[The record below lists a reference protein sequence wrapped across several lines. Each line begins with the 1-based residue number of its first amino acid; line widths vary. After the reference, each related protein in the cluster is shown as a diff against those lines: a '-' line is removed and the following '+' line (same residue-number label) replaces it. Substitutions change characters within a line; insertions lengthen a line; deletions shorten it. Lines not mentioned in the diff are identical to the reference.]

1 MIKKAQIL
9 IIILFVAAA
18 AVFVI
23 NRIHEKK
30 TQDFK
35 APVITAESDTI
46 EASVKVTDQ
55 ELLEGMRAVD
65 NLDGD
70 VTATMVVASRS
81 KFIRPNTVKVHY
93 AAFDNNN
100 NVGTYVREL
109 VYTDYVSPR
118 FSLSGPLCYLDSE
131 SRDASQILKRL
142 TATDCI
148 DGHIAQQIMVTQ
160 GDVET
165 VGDGV
170 KGQPVSLMV
179 SNRSGDTATL
189 ELMVRF
195 EDYNVFNQQRP
206 HLSQYIMYMEAGEQP
221 PSFLLYADGVGYG
234 NRVTS
239 FIHAG
244 FYRYPDVQVDTSA
257 VDYNNPGSYEVVY
270 TLTKLTESGVRM
282 PLGST
287 VMVRIVLEPE
297 VRVTEE

>member
-1 MIKKAQIL
+1 MIKKVQIL
-9 IIILFVAAA
+9 IIILFLAAA
-18 AVFVI
+18 AVFFI

-35 APVITAESDTI
+35 APVITAESDKL
-46 EASVKVTDQ
+46 EASVKVSDE
-55 ELLEGMRAVD
+55 ELLAGMRAMD

-70 VTATMVVASRS
+70 VTNTLVVASRS
-81 KFIRPNTVKVHY
+81 KFIRPNTVKIHY

-100 NVGTYVREL
+100 NVGTFTREL
-109 VYTDYVSPR
+109 TYTDYVSPR
-118 FSLSGPLCYLDSE
+118 FSLSSPLCYLDSE
-131 SRDASQILKRL
+131 NRDASQILKRIK
-142 TATDCI
+142 ATDCI
-148 DGHIAQQIMVTQ
+148 DGDITQQIMVTQ

-179 SNRSGDTATL
+179 SNRSGDTSTL

-195 EDYNVFNQQRP
+195 EDYNVFNQQKP
-206 HLSQYIMYMEAGEQP
+206 HLSQYLTYFKAGDTP
-221 PSFLLYADGVGYG
+221 PSWILYADGVGYG

-239 FIHAG
+239 FIDAG
-244 FYRYPDVQVDTSA
+244 FNRYPDVQVDTSA
-257 VDYNNPGSYEVVY
+257 VDYNTPGAYEIIY

-287 VMVRIVLEPE
+287 VMVLIV
-297 VRVTEE
+297 EE

>member
-1 MIKKAQIL
+1 MIKKVRIL

-35 APVITAESDTI
+35 APVITAESDKLY
-46 EASVKVTDQ
+46 ASVNVSDE

-65 NLDGD
+65 NKDGD
-70 VTATMVVASRS
+70 VTATLVVASRS
-81 KFIRPNTVKVHY
+81 KFIRPNTVKIHY
-93 AAFDNNN
+93 AAFDNDN

-109 VYTDYVSPR
+109 TYTDYSLPR
-118 FSLSGPLCYLDSE
+118 FSLNAPLCYLDSVN
-131 SRDASQILKRL
+131 RDASQILKSIK
-142 TATDCI
+142 AYDCI
-148 DGHIAQQIMVTQ
+148 DGDISQQIMVTQ
-160 GDVET
+160 GEYET
-165 VGDGV
+165 LGDGV
-170 KGQPVSLMV
+170 IGQPVSLMV
-179 SNRSGDTATL
+179 SNRTGDTVTL
-189 ELMVRF
+189 DIMVRF
-195 EDYNVFNQQRP
+195 EDYNVFKQQRP

-239 FIHAG
+239 FIDAG
-244 FYRYPDVQVDTSA
+244 FYRYPDVQVDTSG
-257 VDYNNPGSYEVVY
+257 VDYNTPGSYEVVY

-287 VMVRIVLEPE
+287 VMVLIVEEPE
-297 VRVTEE
+297 DPVTEE